1 MDKKEKFQRGREA
14 KQRRQ
19 ARLSCH
25 WKRDWI
31 ISGLGRGPGCV
42 WKSKLALT
50 SLSPCL
56 LCKDNF
62 LLVVWICRSSSPS
75 QKVDLAAA
83 KRVRNL
89 WSSVIALDIWH
100 ERRRSHRRLPLPK
113 GVKRWIELLPEWR
126 PIESG
131 DPYISYYILC
141 ANVSRLN
148 RPISGLRQSSQR

>member
-50 SLSPCL
+50 LLSPCL

-100 ERRRSHRRLPLPK
+100 ERRRSHKRLRCRK
-113 GVKRWIELLPEWR
+113 GLKDGLSCCQNGDLLSVETHTFR
-126 PIESG
+126 TTYCVQMLA
-131 DPYISYYILC
+131 D
-141 ANVSRLN
+141 
-148 RPISGLRQSSQR
+148 